1 LPQNWETSALAY
13 DVHIDD
19 EVDEPE
25 KGEKTLVKFLAF
37 LADKLKSVPDRQIQ
51 SIPDRQIEKR
61 S

>member
-1 LPQNWETSALAY
+1 MAY

-37 LADKLKSVPDRQIQ
+37 LTDKLKFLIWYTALR
-51 SIPDRQIEKR
+51 
-61 S
+61 